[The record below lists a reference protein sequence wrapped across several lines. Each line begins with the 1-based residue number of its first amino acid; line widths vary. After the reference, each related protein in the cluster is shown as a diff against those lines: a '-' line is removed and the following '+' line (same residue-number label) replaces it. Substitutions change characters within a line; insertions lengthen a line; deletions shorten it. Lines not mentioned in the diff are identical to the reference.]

1 MKHRILLVCVLT
13 FFVLSSLP
21 AIPISWETT
30 AEAYKGRYGQT
41 LTFELPPNGIAKPVY
56 GFGEFEWDSSIGSAA
71 VQMGLLTYENGGE
84 VTILIKEG
92 PEYIQYEG
100 WNTTFVYLDAKGN
113 VVKPDESFI
122 LFIDIHDEPFQPSR
136 DPDPVYFTVSNQTG
150 TTLTYLDISTTDMRA
165 VGAHGK
171 NLLSTSLVPDRSTTI
186 PFSDN
191 SDLKSII
198 LYRYA
203 ALLRVDARAENGQL
217 YSLEW
222 RPDPSA
228 PAVVIQSGHLVQNQ
242 SSTTLSVTNE
252 CEYVLVELY
261 ILTPKMEA
269 ELDYSKELL
278 QGSVLA
284 SGESISIKLSSW
296 PYLQSFLETEAMG
309 ILAVEAYDEDGYQLL
324 QYWLPDKENLQ
335 IVLSDWDYL

>member
-41 LTFELPPNGIAKPVY
+41 FTFELPPNGIAKPVY

-71 VQMGLLTYENGGE
+71 VRMGLLTYENGGE

-92 PEYIQYEG
+92 PEYIKYEG
-100 WNTTFVYLDAKGN
+100 WNTSFVFLDAGGN
-113 VVKPDESFI
+113 VIRPNEGSVVY
-122 LFIDIHDEPFQPSR
+122 IDIPDEPFQPSR
-136 DPDPVYFTVSNQTG
+136 DPAPAYFTVSNQTG

-191 SDLKSII
+191 PDLKSII

-203 ALLRVDARAENGQL
+203 ALLRVDARAQDGQL
-217 YSLEW
+217 YSREW
-222 RPDPSA
+222 RPDVSSLQVGIFPEHR
-228 PAVVIQSGHLVQNQ
+228 IQNQ
-242 SSTTLSVTNE
+242 GYTSLHITNE
-252 CEYVLVELY
+252 CDYALVELY

-278 QGSVLA
+278 QGQVLA
-284 SGESISIKLSSW
+284 KGQSFTVDLAQW
-296 PYLQSFLETEAMG
+296 PYLQAFLETETMD